1 MTKSPRRYEMIFA
14 VNTLTVG
21 EKFSVGGV
29 TTLLG
34 LGMTFVVLA
43 LLIGCILLVG
53 FSLKQINKIHLPQ
66 KKRKNDV
73 APEPVAVPVVDA
85 PAEIDPE
92 TMLAIESAVKTY
104 VRENSSDGKPHE
116 NVTIKSV
123 VKR

>member
-1 MTKSPRRYEMIFA
+1 MMIA
-14 VNTLTVG
+14 VTTLSVG

-43 LLIGCILLVG
+43 LLIGCILLVN
-53 FSLKQINKIHLPQ
+53 FSVKQLSKIHLSE
-66 KKRKNDV
+66 KKKKVIDPV
-73 APEPVAVPVVDA
+73 AEPASEPVCDDK
-85 PAEIDPE
+85 IDDE

-123 VKR
+123 VKK

>member
-1 MTKSPRRYEMIFA
+1 MIFA